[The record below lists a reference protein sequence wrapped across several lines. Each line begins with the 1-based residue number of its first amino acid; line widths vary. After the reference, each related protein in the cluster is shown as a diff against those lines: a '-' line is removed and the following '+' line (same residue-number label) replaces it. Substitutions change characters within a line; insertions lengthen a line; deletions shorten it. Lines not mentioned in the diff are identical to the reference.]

1 MWYVDVAGGFLE
13 VSNMH
18 WTQFIPPLISPA
30 IRLAEKAVEWYGN
43 SKKAS
48 SLA

>member
-1 MWYVDVAGGFLE
+1 MQADFWRFK
-13 VSNMH
+13 MH

-30 IRLAEKAVEWYGN
+30 IKLAEKAVEWYGN